1 MIIGKIYS
9 SLILQTDD
17 LGLVKT
23 VKKALSYSLKE
34 TPSVDTG
41 GVLLCEIIAVWSS
54 LLYNESRMKR
64 RRT

>member
-23 VKKALSYSLKE
+23 VKKALSY
-34 TPSVDTG
+34 
-41 GVLLCEIIAVWSS
+41 
-54 LLYNESRMKR
+54 R
-64 RRT
+64 